1 MTTYANRATAPVQ
14 RISVVSTGE
23 VVIRP
28 EHRAATRKPM
38 YRWPATSR
46 RWTEPLPIN
55 VYVVEHRDGLV
66 LFDTGQDRASVTD
79 PAYFPGGP
87 VGLIYRRLARFD
99 IAPHQTL
106 TAQLAAIGYDIRDVT
121 TAVISHLHQ
130 DHIGGL
136 RELPHAEIVVS
147 RREWETLDEP
157 APEQRGL
164 LRSHIRIPGLRW
176 KQIVPQPINDP
187 ALAPFTT
194 GHDLFGDGSM
204 VLVPTPGHTPG
215 SLSMLVRGPQH
226 PPLLMVGDVTY
237 DSGLLEAG
245 HVPGVGERKRLTD
258 TTVKINEMRRRNP
271 GLTVLAAHDPGAA
284 SALAT
289 ATATATA
296 TRVTGLAHVAHD

>member
-1 MTTYANRATAPVQ
+1 MTTHTNPAPVQ
-14 RISVVSTGE
+14 RVSVVSTGE
-23 VVIRP
+23 VMIRP

-38 YRWPATSR
+38 YWWLATSR

-55 VYVVEHRDGLV
+55 VYVIEHRDGLV

-87 VGLIYRRLARFD
+87 VGLIYKRLARFD
-99 IAPHQTL
+99 IAADQTL
-106 TAQLAAIGYDIRDVT
+106 TNQLAALGYDIRDVT
-121 TAVISHLHQ
+121 TAVVSHLHQ

-136 RELPHAEIVVS
+136 RELTHAEIVVS
-147 RREWETLDEP
+147 RREWETLKEP
-157 APEQRGL
+157 APEQKGL
-164 LRSHIRIPGLRW
+164 LRSHIQIPGLRW
-176 KQIVPQPINDP
+176 KHVDPRPLTDP

-215 SLSMLVRGPQH
+215 SLSMLVRGPHH

-237 DSGLLEAG
+237 DSALLEAG
-245 HVPGVGERKRLTD
+245 HVPGVGEKRRLTD
-258 TTVKINEMRRRNP
+258 TTTLINEMQPAQP

-284 SALAT
+284 AALTAAT
-289 ATATATA
+289 ANATQG
-296 TRVTGLAHVAHD
+296 TRLAEAARA